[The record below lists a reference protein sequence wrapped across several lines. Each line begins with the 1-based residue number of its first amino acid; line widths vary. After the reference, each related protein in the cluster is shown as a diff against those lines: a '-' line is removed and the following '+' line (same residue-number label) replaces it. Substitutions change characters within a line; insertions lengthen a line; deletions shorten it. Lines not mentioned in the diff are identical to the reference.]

1 MSKRIKTFS
10 ILMPVYQGDSYED
23 VKFTL
28 DNVRELELDEVLIV
42 QDGPISKE
50 VGTLLENYCGLYA
63 YRLLKFS
70 INRGLG
76 ACLRDGVENL
86 HSDYFFRIDPGDMI
100 IPGLVAYTKSKVID
114 LNLDL
119 FGGQMGEFENDPAI
133 IKNKRMVPLDAENI
147 RRYAR
152 YRNPFNHI
160 TICAK
165 KSAVLGVG
173 NYPFDILRHEDY
185 GLWLSM
191 LQNNKKVANS
201 SNTLALARLGS
212 NFSSRRSGFKYF
224 VLEANFVLK
233 YIDFFKFWSVP
244 YLLIRLPVRMSNL
257 ISKMCYGFMRKY

>member
-1 MSKRIKTFS
+1 MVSFNSSKRIKTFS
-10 ILMPVYQGDSYED
+10 ILMPVYQGDSYDD

-50 VGTLLENYCGLYA
+50 VGILLENYCGLYA

-100 IPGLVAYTKSKVID
+100 IPGLIAYTKSKVID

-119 FGGQMGEFENDPAI
+119 FGGQMGEFENDPQSSKISGQYPWMQKISGATLI
-133 IKNKRMVPLDAENI
+133 VETLS
-147 RRYAR
+147 
-152 YRNPFNHI
+152 I
-160 TICAK
+160 TLQLRK

-173 NYPFDILRHEDY
+173 NYPFDDTARIEQCTKY
-185 GLWLSM
+185 
-191 LQNNKKVANS
+191 KKVANS
-201 SNTLALARLGS
+201 SNTLAL
-212 NFSSRRSGFKYF
+212 
-224 VLEANFVLK
+224 
-233 YIDFFKFWSVP
+233 
-244 YLLIRLPVRMSNL
+244 
-257 ISKMCYGFMRKY
+257 